1 MIMPADNLEINET
14 TAAQFT
20 QLVLNCIERE
30 YPHSNIC
37 WADSDQDIKPP
48 RELTPAFY
56 GCLDWHSAV
65 HGHWLLVRLMRHF
78 PEASF
83 SVAAKQALEQSLTPE
98 KIQGEIAHFQ
108 RLPFF
113 ECPYGVAWLL
123 QLAAELHEWNH
134 PQAREWR
141 VALEPLEKLIAGN
154 LHRWIDALQL
164 PNRTGTHNQTAFA
177 LGLILDWAR
186 ITENA
191 DFTRLVE
198 NKAQQFY
205 LSDRNYSLQ
214 FEPLG
219 YDFSSPSLAQAD
231 LMRRVL
237 PTTVFTEWLTN
248 FLPQIPIENTV
259 NWLEPVKVNN
269 PQDYM
274 ESHFHG
280 LNLSRAWMLEGII
293 SGLPNDDQR
302 IETLRSAAVQH
313 RQSGLANVVSEYYAA
328 SHWLGTFAVYLIT
341 NRGLQRQSNLTT
353 PLF

>member
-1 MIMPADNLEINET
+1 MPPDNLEINET
-14 TAAQFT
+14 IATQFA
-20 QLVLNCIERE
+20 QLVLDCIGRE
-30 YPHSNIC
+30 YPHSGLY
-37 WADSDQDIKPP
+37 WADSDEDIKPP

-83 SVAAKQALEQSLTPE
+83 NAASKQALEQSLTPE

-113 ECPYGVAWLL
+113 EFPYGVAWLL

-134 PQAREWR
+134 PQGKEWR
-141 VALEPLEKLIAGN
+141 VILEPLEKLIADN
-154 LHRWIDALQL
+154 LQRWINGLKL
-164 PNRTGTHNQTAFA
+164 PNRTGMHSQTAFA
-177 LGLILDWAR
+177 LGLMLDWAR

-191 DFTRLVE
+191 EFIQLVE
-198 NKAQQFY
+198 NKARQFY

-219 YDFSSPSLAQAD
+219 YDFLSPGLAEAD

-237 PTTVFTEWLTN
+237 PTTAFTDWLTD
-248 FLPQIPIENTV
+248 FLPQIPIDNSA
-259 NWLEPVKVNN
+259 NWLQPPGVDN
-269 PQDYM
+269 PKDYM
-274 ESHFHG
+274 QAHFYG

-293 SGLPNDDQR
+293 SGLANSDRR
-302 IETLRSAAVQH
+302 IETLRSAALHH
-313 RQSGLANVVSEYYAA
+313 RHHGLADIVSEHYAA
-328 SHWLGTFAVYLIT
+328 SHWVGTFAVYLLT
-341 NRGLQRQSNLTT
+341 NRGLQGQII
-353 PLF
+353 